1 MTNKTILATAAA
13 LLLGVSTPAFA
24 KFTLNGTA
32 VPADQ
37 VDRIQQHCD
46 LLQSNEGAVSTSS
59 DAGSSAANADAAV
72 VGEIDFATLDLNT
85 IDIEACRAGGFL
97 DDADA
102 GADNNNSTGVEGD
115 IDPDD
120 AGNDAGN

>member
-1 MTNKTILATAAA
+1 MTKKTILATAAA

-24 KFTLNGTA
+24 QFTLNGTA

-59 DAGSSAANADAAV
+59 SSSAANADAAV

-102 GADNNNSTGVEGD
+102 GADNNNSTGIEGD
-115 IDPDD
+115 IAPDD